1 MSMATALKRCQ
12 TSTSLFRADWPPM
25 TVTDVPSAVDSLL
38 ACESNRVS
46 RSRITEEWDG
56 LDLATAYTVQR
67 ELVAAKIARQGDA
80 VIGTKLGLTSVAKQQ
95 RMGISS
101 PLTAVLLKSYVLK
114 QGALLP
120 LDRLIQPRV
129 EPELVFTMKKK
140 LQGPGVTTEDVLDAI
155 DKVYA
160 GFEVIDSRY
169 HAYSFALPD
178 VVSDNASSALFIV
191 GEVGIDA
198 ANIDLINEHV
208 AISKNDEFV
217 YEATGEAVQGNPA
230 YALALAVNE
239 LAERGQFVD
248 AGEIVL
254 TGGMTDAVPIGPGD
268 TISAVFS
275 NLGTLSV
282 TATI

>member
-1 MSMATALKRCQ
+1 
-12 TSTSLFRADWPPM
+12 M
-25 TVTDVPSAVDSLL
+25 TVSDIPSAVESLL
-38 ACESNRVS
+38 ACETNRAS
-46 RSRITEEWDG
+46 RSRITEEWAG
-56 LDLATAYTVQR
+56 LDLPTAYTVQS
-67 ELVAAKIARQGDA
+67 ELVEAKIDRQGDA
-80 VIGTKLGLTSVAKQQ
+80 KIGTKLGLTSAAKQQ

-101 PLTAVLLKSYVLK
+101 PLTAVLLRSYVLAP
-114 QGALLP
+114 GELLP

-155 DKVYA
+155 DKVFA

-169 HAYSFALPD
+169 HDYSFALPD

-191 GEVGIDA
+191 GELGIDA
-198 ANIDLINEHV
+198 RDIDLVNEHV
-208 AISKNDEFV
+208 AISKNGEFV

-239 LAERGQFVD
+239 LAERGEFVD
-248 AGEIVL
+248 AGEVVL

-275 NLGTLSV
+275 NLGALSV
-282 TATI
+282 TATS

>member
-1 MSMATALKRCQ
+1 MHPHLTPAQRGETLIGLLVGLALG
-12 TSTSLFRADWPPM
+12 
-25 TVTDVPSAVDSLL
+25 LL
-38 ACESNRVS
+38 ALAGGAHMLAQLLRGHRQALQDSH
-46 RSRITEEWDG
+46 
-56 LDLATAYTVQR
+56 LQQDLHFAMDLMVR
-67 ELVAAKIARQGDA
+67 EL
-80 VIGTKLGLTSVAKQQ
+80 
-95 RMGISS
+95 
-101 PLTAVLLKSYVLK
+101 
-114 QGALLP
+114 QGAHYVANAWKTRRPDACEDDFCQAGNFLLADNRIEFS
-120 LDRLIQPRV
+120 LGRLPQPRL

-140 LQGPGVTTEDVLDAI
+140 LRGPGVATEDVLDAI

-169 HAYSFALPD
+169 HDYSFALPD

-198 ANIDLINEHV
+198 ANIDLVNEHV
-208 AISKNDEFV
+208 AISKNGEFV

-248 AGEIVL
+248 AGAVVL
-254 TGGMTDAVPIGPGD
+254 TGGITDAVPIGPGD

-282 TATI
+282 TATR